1 MDDPLFFLPHFL
13 LTLASLNPLAPLMA
27 LMFRNISVAVF
38 GRSRRF
44 SHSTSDEKH
53 HLLVLGPSADRL
65 VDKLFKAS
73 VTSHAGKMSKIGMR
87 FCRWEQSTESFHKGR
102 NGQVETC
109 VMSHWGA

>member
-1 MDDPLFFLPHFL
+1 
-13 LTLASLNPLAPLMA
+13 MA

-65 VDKLFKAS
+65 VDKRELFKAS
-73 VTSHAGKMSKIGMR
+73 VTSHAGKMLKIGMR